1 MGIGGELVGDLEH
14 LLTAQTLHRRTL
26 FRMRGATSQC
36 WRAEM
41 EIQQMYVGMRCLLLP
56 SATIGLALL
65 LEVLGLEP
73 GREVLITPFG
83 WVSNWSCIRRAGL
96 VPRFLP
102 LDDRLQLQ
110 VEQVAGRM
118 SDRTGA
124 VIVTHMMGR
133 GQQAVEDIAKVCRDR
148 GIPLLEDIAQSFG
161 VSVKG
166 RRAGT
171 FGAAAWCSLN
181 HHKILST
188 GDGGFVLVGDESLF
202 ARLSARHDQGYVMQ
216 NGKRR
221 PANAVEPGLSLR
233 VNELMAAVLR
243 AQLARY
249 HLVRTRILALHG
261 AVAKACEA
269 RLGLEVI
276 VPHDGDLPFTV
287 LFKRPAQMRYP
298 PLADSGWH
306 VAANVPWLAKAFA
319 DASKKILTLRQRS
332 RRWPQRQSWAPA
344 SSIRTM
350 PCPWA

>member
-1 MGIGGELVGDLEH
+1 MGLVL
-14 LLTAQTLHRRTL
+14 
-26 FRMRGATSQC
+26 
-36 WRAEM
+36 
-41 EIQQMYVGMRCLLLP
+41 V
-56 SATIGLALL
+56 
-65 LEVLGLEP
+65 VL
-73 GREVLITPFG
+73 
-83 WVSNWSCIRRAGL
+83 RRAGL

-287 LFKRPAQMRYP
+287 LFRRPAQMRYP

-319 DASKKILTLRQRS
+319 DASEEDLDVAATVKTLAATSVVGAGFIDPYYALPLGLTITDS
-332 RRWPQRQSWAPA
+332 PA
-344 SSIRTM
+344 DVPKLISTLERM
-350 PCPWA
+350 L